1 MEIQDTVAIV
11 TGAARG
17 IGRATAVALAQAGA
31 RGVALVDVKEPELAE
46 SAEQVRA
53 AGAQA
58 LPLVCDVGSL
68 EALREM
74 FARVDAEFG
83 RLDVLH
89 NNAGLGEGPPDWP
102 EIAPERAAAIV
113 DINLRG
119 VVLGTQLA
127 LPLMK
132 RGGGGAIVHTASGA
146 AFIPVPPQAVY
157 AGTKAGVVQFTK
169 SCVPLHESH
178 GVRVNCVCPGLVET
192 DMVHE
197 SGDGEVAD
205 WLRPMYDSVQLLRP
219 EDIANAVVA
228 LVRDDTQV
236 GEAVTVDNPG

>member
-17 IGRATAVALAQAGA
+17 IGRATAVALARAGA

-157 AGTKAGVVQFTK
+157 AGTKAGIVQFTK

-219 EDIANAVVA
+219 EDIADAVVA

>member
-219 EDIANAVVA
+219 EDIADAVVA

>member
-1 MEIQDTVAIV
+1 MEIRGSVAIV

-31 RGVALVDVKEPELAE
+31 RGVAIVDLKEPEMADTAE
-46 SAEQVRA
+46 LVRG
-53 AGAQA
+53 AGAEA
-58 LPLVCDVGSL
+58 LPLVTDVGSL
-68 EALREM
+68 ESLRAM
-74 FARVDAEFG
+74 IAQVDTTFG

-102 EIAPERAAAIV
+102 DIAPERAARIV

-146 AFIPVPPQAVY
+146 AYIPVPPQAVY
-157 AGTKAGVVQFTK
+157 AGTKAGIVQFTK
-169 SCVPLHESH
+169 SCVPLQESH

-197 SGDGEVAD
+197 SGDGDVAD
-205 WLRPMYDSVQLLRP
+205 WLRPMYDSVELLRP
-219 EDIANAVVA
+219 EDIADAVLA
-228 LVRDDTQV
+228 LVRDDTRV
-236 GEAVTVDNPG
+236 GEALSVDNPG

>member
-192 DMVHE
+192 GMVHE
-197 SGDGEVAD
+197 SGDGDVAD
-205 WLRPMYDSVQLLRP
+205 WLRPMYDSVKLLRP
-219 EDIANAVVA
+219 EDIADAVLA

-236 GEAVTVDNPG
+236 GEALSVDNPA

>member
-17 IGRATAVALAQAGA
+17 IGRATAVALARAGA

-119 VVLGTQLA
+119 VVLGTQFA

-157 AGTKAGVVQFTK
+157 AGTKAGIVQFTK
-169 SCVPLHESH
+169 SCVPLHGSH

-219 EDIANAVVA
+219 EDIADAVVA